1 MMCFIKNYFLWLCVF
16 TALTH
21 AQPDFSMTGFA
32 TMNGGTTGGQS
43 GEVVTAQTFQ
53 QLKGYAE
60 SSLPYVIMIEGRIH
74 NGSGGGQIRVASHKS
89 LIGVG
94 NNAFL
99 DGIGIEIRNSNN
111 IIIRNLKMTLT
122 SVTPNSEGIVTL
134 NGGDVISIRGS
145 SKNIWIDHCEIY
157 SENPDVQKNIDK
169 YDGLLDIRDQTGFI
183 TISWNHFHNHHKCT
197 IVGASD
203 TDLYS
208 DRKVTF
214 HHNYYDNIK
223 LRIPMYRGATGHF
236 FNNYV
241 SGAKDATEIRI
252 GTCLRVESNY
262 YEKLNYSIYTPTDAR
277 GSAQRINNI
286 EVSRAS
292 RAYPANCVA
301 SIPYNYSSM
310 LISAAD
316 VKTIIPMY
324 AGVGKINS
332 LPALTEVFRG
342 NGQMFDSLM
351 VFDVTNAENWNIRNG
366 LKQGDVVFGD
376 RNFSLAEIPQDLQ
389 GSEWIQTSMN
399 SRTNISLDH
408 YASFRA
414 KTNGVLYVAHA
425 DRVSVKPA
433 WLNSYTRTNHNIV
446 VQENVSTLRTLTLY
460 EKPFATGDKIFTE
473 NNSADGTAS
482 SLMYLMIFSDRSIGE
497 PQDEPTVSEI
507 HLQPTPLSLQIKKQ
521 SNTTLHI
528 AYSLPM
534 NTKAKLSIYQENG
547 TQIHQQSLLG
557 NAGNH
562 NVKINTP
569 VLTPGIYYVHLNTAS
584 KTLQKQIVILHP

>member
-1 MMCFIKNYFLWLCVF
+1 LDVSAHKISNETELKLPGIVGIIPSG
-16 TALTH
+16 TAPKDT
-21 AQPDFSMTGFA
+21 D
-32 TMNGGTTGGQS
+32 
-43 GEVVTAQTFQ
+43 
-53 QLKGYAE
+53 
-60 SSLPYVIMIEGRIH
+60 R
-74 NGSGGGQIRVASHKS
+74 
-89 LIGVG
+89 
-94 NNAFL
+94 
-99 DGIGIEIRNSNN
+99 DGIPDYWEIAM
-111 IIIRNLKMTLT
+111 NLDPNDPADGNKFTIDPSYTNLEVYLNQLAGDYGEPLT
-122 SVTPNSEGIVTL
+122 P
-134 NGGDVISIRGS
+134 
-145 SKNIWIDHCEIY
+145 
-157 SENPDVQKNIDK
+157 P
-169 YDGLLDIRDQTGFI
+169 
-183 TISWNHFHNHHKCT
+183 
-197 IVGASD
+197 
-203 TDLYS
+203 
-208 DRKVTF
+208 
-214 HHNYYDNIK
+214 
-223 LRIPMYRGATGHF
+223 
-236 FNNYV
+236 
-241 SGAKDATEIRI
+241 
-252 GTCLRVESNY
+252 
-262 YEKLNYSIYTPTDAR
+262 
-277 GSAQRINNI
+277 
-286 EVSRAS
+286 
-292 RAYPANCVA
+292 
-301 SIPYNYSSM
+301 
-310 LISAAD
+310 
-316 VKTIIPMY
+316 
-324 AGVGKINS
+324 
-332 LPALTEVFRG
+332 PALTEVFRG

-433 WLNSYTRTNHNIV
+433 WLNSYTRTNHSIV
-446 VQENVSTLRTLTLY
+446 VQENVSTQRTLTLY

-569 VLTPGIYYVHLNTAS
+569 ALTPGIYYVHLNTAS
-584 KTLQKQIVILHP
+584 KTLQKKIVILHP